1 MYDFVDRPITS
12 LDPGGRFLIWT
23 MRSWVKC
30 MYAGRCPCT
39 TIGPAFAKWKMIAGL
54 PHFHMMM
61 MVFNREARATFRFGP
76 LECNRVREHEAIIIS
91 LIHGMRMSRPDT
103 VRVTLALIVN
113 DDAITNLMT
122 AVAAMGRAM
131 ADAEIFPS
139 KPGYCPETKG
149 CTNE

>member
-1 MYDFVDRPITS
+1 MYDFVDRPVTS
-12 LDPGGRFLIWT
+12 LDHGGRFLIWT

-39 TIGPAFAKWKMIAGL
+39 TIGPAFSKWKMIAGL

-61 MVFNREARATFRFGP
+61 MVFNRDGRENFRFGP
-76 LECNRVREHEAIIIS
+76 LECNRVREHEALIMS
-91 LIHGMRMSRPDT
+91 LVHAMRMGSGEP
-103 VRVTLALIVN
+103 VRATLALLVKE
-113 DDAITNLMT
+113 DAVTTLMT

-131 ADAEIFPS
+131 ADAEIFPG
-139 KPGYCPETKG
+139 KPEYFPEAKG